1 MEFQRKFTTSI
12 FHVKLYNHKPCLSSS
27 VMIDRNNN
35 NPHFNTATE
44 NIVNFNHRCSYKFVY
59 LLADRWGLKFYL
71 NNPNNHSGWNKTFEN
86 WLWKIDCYCLV
97 YRSQTKSSLFIR
109 NFSSR
114 SDIRIEFINVDECLR
129 FIYQCENFLFIEQQF
144 KIKKSPEYSMINNK
158 QQQQQS
164 TTTTTTPR
172 TTTTTGDRK
181 TKKKIFLENFLNFFC
196 GCFKPLLHLL
206 FMDESKSM
214 KKSDYDYYYEP
225 MFSPFEV

>member
-35 NPHFNTATE
+35 NPHHFSTATD
-44 NIVNFNHRCSYKFVY
+44 NIVNFNHHRCSYKFVY

-71 NNPNNHSGWNKTFEN
+71 NNPNNHNECLNKTFQN

-97 YRSQTKSSLFIR
+97 YRSATKSTLFIR

-114 SDIRIEFINVDECLR
+114 SDIRLEFINVDECLR

-144 KIKKSPEYSMINNK
+144 KIKKLPEYSMLINNK
-158 QQQQQS
+158 QQQS

-181 TKKKIFLENFLNFFC
+181 TKKKIFFGKFF
-196 GCFKPLLHLL
+196 
-206 FMDESKSM
+206 
-214 KKSDYDYYYEP
+214 
-225 MFSPFEV
+225 